1 MRPAAPIGRVE
12 AAAYRIPTDAPEAD
26 GTLEWN
32 ATTLVRVQ
40 VEAGGH
46 CGMGYSYA
54 DAAAASLARGVLAEA
69 VRGLDAL
76 DVPRAW
82 AAMARAVRNLGRP
95 GVASCAISALDA
107 ALWDCKGRLLELP
120 IAVLLGRAREELPA
134 YGSGGFTSYAIPRLQ
149 AQLAG
154 WADQG
159 FAMVKMKVGA
169 RPAEDAA
176 RVHAAREAIGD
187 AVRLFVDANGAYRR
201 KEALAFAAVFADEG
215 VRWFEEPVSSDD
227 VEGLRLLR
235 DRAPAGMEIAAG
247 EYGWDAFGFLRLL
260 QAGAVDVLQADAT
273 RCGGITGLLRAAA
286 LADAYGLPLS
296 THCAPALHLQVACA
310 LPRFAHLEW
319 FHDHQR
325 IERELFE
332 GFVEPVGGRLR
343 PDLSR
348 PGLGLEFR
356 AADARR
362 YALA

>member
-1 MRPAAPIGRVE
+1 MRPAAPVGRVD
-12 AAAYRIPTDAPEAD
+12 AAAYRIPTDGPEAD
-26 GTLEWN
+26 GTLEWD
-32 ATTLVRVQ
+32 ATTLVVAR
-40 VEAGGH
+40 VEAGGRR
-46 CGMGYSYA
+46 GTGYSYA
-54 DAAAASLARGVLAEA
+54 DAAAAALVRGVLAEA
-69 VRGLDAL
+69 VQGLDAL

-82 AAMARAVRNLGRP
+82 AAMLRAVRNLGRP
-95 GVASCAISALDA
+95 GVAACAISALDA

-120 IAVLLGRAREELPA
+120 LAALLGRAREDVPA
-134 YGSGGFTSYAIPRLQ
+134 YGSGGFTSYAPAQLQ

-154 WADQG
+154 WAEQG

-169 RPAEDAA
+169 QPEADAA
-176 RVHAAREAIGD
+176 RVRSARQ
-187 AVRLFVDANGAYRR
+187 AVGAGVQLFVDANGAYRR
-201 KEALAFAAVFADEG
+201 KEALAFALAFADAG

-247 EYGWDAFGFLRLL
+247 EYGWDAFAFLRLL

-273 RCGGITGLLRAAA
+273 RCGGITGLLRAGA
-286 LADAYGLPLS
+286 LADAYGIALS
-296 THCAPALHLQVACA
+296 THCAPSLHLAVAYA
-310 LPRFAHLEW
+310 LPRLAHLEW

-325 IERELFE
+325 IERALFE
-332 GFVEPVGGRLR
+332 GFVEPAAGRLR
-343 PDLSR
+343 PDPGR